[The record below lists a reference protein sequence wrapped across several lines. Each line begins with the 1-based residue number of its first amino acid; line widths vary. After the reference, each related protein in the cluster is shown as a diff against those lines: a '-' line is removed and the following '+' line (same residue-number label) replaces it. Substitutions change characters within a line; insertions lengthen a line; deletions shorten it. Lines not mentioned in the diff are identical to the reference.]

1 MDLWN
6 IITPKKD
13 ANAHWTSDLCSL
25 NMSLICKVYPI
36 PKITELLYKCQGY
49 KYIRILDLS
58 DHYYTFVIKEN
69 CHHLL
74 TTAMPFGLY
83 WYKRLPQGISISP
96 DVAQEAME
104 NVLHEFLE
112 WVICYF
118 DDIVLFSNSW
128 EEHIDLIN
136 KVCTIIKKAGFKVNP
151 NKCNWAKQEV
161 EFLGYLITPNG
172 LKPLW
177 SKFNAILVMKKPENP

>member
-1 MDLWN
+1 MIMLGVLEHASRSEWIHGTF
-6 IITPKKD
+6 IIPKKD
-13 ANAHWTSDLCSL
+13 ANAHWISDLCSL

-49 KYIRILDLS
+49 KYVTILDLS
-58 DHYYTFVIKEN
+58 NHYYTFVIKEN

-118 DDIVLFSNSW
+118 DDSVLSSNSW

-136 KVCTIIKKAGFKVNP
+136 KVRTIIKKDRFKVNLTSAIGQ
-151 NKCNWAKQEV
+151 NKRWN
-161 EFLGYLITPNG
+161 FLV
-172 LKPLW
+172 
-177 SKFNAILVMKKPENP
+177 ILSHQMD